1 MSCLPANTVKS
12 YWVGVASREH
22 VRAAVEGAFC
32 QLSHGKEDP
41 VRKLKRGDH
50 LVFYSPRERLGDGE
64 PVQAFTAIGQIL
76 DDAPFQ
82 IKQADNFHPFRRK
95 AHYPNLKE
103 ASIHPLL
110 EQLSFTQG
118 RSSWGMAFRRGT
130 FKISWQDFDKIER
143 AMKACEAETKSHK
156 SGNPKYKPGD
166 HSQLETL

>member
-1 MSCLPANTVKS
+1 MES

-41 VRKLKRGDH
+41 LRRLKRGDH

-64 PVQAFTAIGQIL
+64 PVQAFTAIGHIL

-82 IKQADNFHPFRRK
+82 VRQSNTFHPFRRK
-95 AHYPNLKE
+95 VHYLDVKE

-110 EQLSFTQG
+110 EELSFTQG

-130 FKISWQDFDKIER
+130 FKISRQNFEKIER
-143 AMKACEAETKSHK
+143 AMRAREGRNNIT
-156 SGNPKYKPGD
+156 
-166 HSQLETL
+166 